1 MGSNSSRRSLGTLR
15 LVTPLR
21 AGYAAPGRRPKVD
34 DESLVAA
41 IREGRPD
48 VASDLCDR
56 LWPQVDRTVRRLM
69 GRFDSDQEDLAQI
82 ALIEIVN
89 TIGNY
94 RGDCSLDRWAQTVTA
109 HAVFKH
115 LRRRNLERRLFSEL
129 LSDDVHAGPVQVER
143 SSASRQLLGRIAG
156 HLDLMNADRVWAFL
170 LHDVLGHDLHE
181 IAEMTGTT
189 VAAAQSRLS
198 RGRRELHLR
207 VADDPELAHL
217 LSGLEQKAGSRRGA
231 IEPEAEGEGDRGGER
246 DRGGEGD
253 RENDGDGDGDAEGE
267 DP

>member
-1 MGSNSSRRSLGTLR
+1 LR
-15 LVTPLR
+15 LVASPATEPATVRR
-21 AGYAAPGRRPKVD
+21 ARLD
-34 DESLVAA
+34 DETLVAA
-41 IREGRPD
+41 IRAGRPD

-129 LSDDVHAGPVQVER
+129 LADDAHAGPIHIER
-143 SSASRQLLGRIAG
+143 TSLTRQLLARIAT
-156 HLDLMNADRVWAFL
+156 HLDLMSKDRVWAFL
-170 LHDVLGHDLHE
+170 LHDVLGHDLLE
-181 IAEMTGTT
+181 IAEMTGTS

-217 LSGLEQKAGSRRGA
+217 LSGINDRSRSTNDADGSTDGEAQGAGDGA
-231 IEPEAEGEGDRGGER
+231 EDELGEGD
-246 DRGGEGD
+246 GD
-253 RENDGDGDGDAEGE
+253 GSGNGDGDGDGEEGDRE
-267 DP
+267 S

>member
-1 MGSNSSRRSLGTLR
+1 VASPATESATVRRTR
-15 LVTPLR
+15 L
-21 AGYAAPGRRPKVD
+21 D

-41 IREGRPD
+41 VRAGRSD

-115 LRRRNLERRLFSEL
+115 LRRRNLERRLFAEL
-129 LSDDVHAGPVQVER
+129 LADDAHAGPIHIER
-143 SSASRQLLGRIAG
+143 TSLTRQLLGRIAR
-156 HLDLMNADRVWAFL
+156 HLDLMNKDRVWAFL
-170 LHDVLGHDLHE
+170 LHDVLGHDLLE
-181 IAEMTGTT
+181 IAEMTGTS

-217 LSGLEQKAGSRRGA
+217 LSGISDRSRSRDDAKGSTDGESDGAGDGAEDERRDC
-231 IEPEAEGEGDRGGER
+231 GEDGDA
-246 DRGGEGD
+246 
-253 RENDGDGDGDAEGE
+253 DGDGDGEEG
-267 DP
+267 DRGS

>member
-1 MGSNSSRRSLGTLR
+1 MLR
-15 LVTPLR
+15 LVTPP
-21 AGYAAPGRRPKVD
+21 AAFAATQGAAPQGRRPVD
-34 DESLVAA
+34 DSSLVAA

-48 VASDLCDR
+48 VASELCDR
-56 LWPQVDRTVRRLM
+56 LWPQVDRTVRRLL

-217 LSGLEQKAGSRRGA
+217 LSGLEHKATSRSGA
-231 IEPEAEGEGDRGGER
+231 TEPEGQGDVDVER
-246 DRGGEGD
+246 DRDE
-253 RENDGDGDGDAEGE
+253 DGDGDGDGDGE
-267 DP
+267 DS